1 MLSMWRGPLFPGYTE
16 RDQGRT
22 TPGEGR
28 GGGGGWR
35 LYPPKGYLYIC
46 VTPLERFSAFPAIL
60 PFAPFY
66 PYSILFTVFF
76 SSFSL
81 SHYTDYLAFTRR
93 WQWIL
98 G

>member
-1 MLSMWRGPLFPGYTE
+1 
-16 RDQGRT
+16 
-22 TPGEGR
+22 
-28 GGGGGWR
+28 
-35 LYPPKGYLYIC
+35 
-46 VTPLERFSAFPAIL
+46 L

-66 PYSILFTVFF
+66 PYSILFTVLF